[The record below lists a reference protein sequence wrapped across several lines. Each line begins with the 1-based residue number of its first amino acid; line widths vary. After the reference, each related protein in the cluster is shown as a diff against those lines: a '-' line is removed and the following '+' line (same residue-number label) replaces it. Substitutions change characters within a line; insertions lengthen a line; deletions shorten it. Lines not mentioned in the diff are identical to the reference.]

1 MSLPNHHPEGFDS
14 QDSVDLPSTP
24 TLRPS
29 TSFDSED
36 QYTVSES
43 AGLASVDATMD
54 RNPVF
59 RNSDDE
65 GENEQRVRSQ
75 TPRARTLSTVLVTTE
90 IPSTGSSIPDL
101 TSAPTQSLEIL
112 HLDPNQEPNI
122 SLNHITSLPQTAI
135 LNYISAYRLARQ
147 RAFEEYV
154 HPLLSSPQAV
164 APESAWRPG
173 SGFTIPLIHIN
184 RTDRTYRNRMNRGN
198 RSRPIPVARDQDNIL
213 RSGTEREISPQARM
227 IVPSSITE
235 LENESSTGMDLD
247 SHLHAQVQVQSDLLR
262 QASPDSNGRMR
273 DTLTHLMIRRI
284 ENQAR
289 EQARDVDVEDSTV
302 TANPSIARATVSEA
316 RDLNSENIT
325 SRPQDLAPN
334 QDNPFLSPAG
344 RALFTFPND
353 VDSLDGEHINAVTA
367 GRRARTGPPS
377 LPLETQVLQAHPP
390 PNIEPA
396 NTYYTANL
404 PTTNRSDINRR
415 ITEIGTMIQTIRER
429 YLSELEERGELMS
442 GPPEVLDL
450 LNDFESQIGR
460 MRDQS
465 LGTAFTR
472 PETLRN
478 DGGGVA
484 IEDVGADIDLSLG
497 LTRPL
502 SRQSDIEVDQDD
514 QPVLSMA
521 EQLAAYQISRNNQDP
536 ESAHTN
542 RNISRDISPRQNSE
556 LPNPSR
562 IQVGYENDIENITT
576 RIQLAR
582 IRAELQ
588 LIEVRLPAGGPPQ
601 NRDVS
606 PYQLQNTNTVTR
618 APRLR
623 PSTSYE
629 DLRLERQ
636 LAALPPGSARNAISA
651 RQRNFSP
658 VAQRERDAVN
668 AHRMEMLQKPA
679 TRVFDHFVKW
689 QMCLENAATR
699 VDSRVP
705 EEWRSRTGK
714 YTLIPAFSSANYI
727 EDVSGIIRTDDAILA
742 AYSANTS
749 YGFREILRLARVDG
763 LCAREAWHYVLLWKE
778 YLSESPIDEYYESL
792 GFCPMDIFMH
802 IAIQGLDRGFGDWEM
817 SARCKQECK
826 RYLATRT
833 TYYPFPSAETQDAAT
848 ALEDVTSRTL
858 RDYFGSDISLLDE
871 EWDMLAALKS
881 ERYSTARI
889 LHLARNIARGCAKLD
904 TVELKPPYDD
914 ESNNAQRKDIF
925 HRLKLE
931 ETALAGKC
939 GILSSREHQA
949 LSTDEMG
956 AERALVEYMLEWEL
970 VPEERN
976 GLLQAF
982 DRGAS
987 LESLVRRRR
996 G

>member
-54 RNPVF
+54 RNPVD

-101 TSAPTQSLEIL
+101 TSEPTQSLGIL

-154 HPLLSSPQAV
+154 HPLLSPPQAV
-164 APESAWRPG
+164 APASAWRPG

-184 RTDRTYRNRMNRGN
+184 RMNRGN
-198 RSRPIPVARDQDNIL
+198 QNRPIPVTRDQHNTL

-227 IVPSSITE
+227 IVPSSIAE
-235 LENESSTGMDLD
+235 LENESSTGIDLN
-247 SHLHAQVQVQSDLLR
+247 SHLHAQMQVQSDLLL
-262 QASPDSNGRMR
+262 QASPDSSGRMR

-289 EQARDVDVEDSTV
+289 EQARDVDVGDSTV

-316 RDLNSENIT
+316 RDLNSENVT

-334 QDNPFLSPAG
+334 QDNPFLSPAD
-344 RALFTFPND
+344 RALFTFPNGA
-353 VDSLDGEHINAVTA
+353 DSLDGERINAVTA

-377 LPLETQVLQAHPP
+377 LPLEIQVLQAHPP

-396 NTYYTANL
+396 NTYYTANP

-429 YLSELEERGELMS
+429 YLSELGERGELMS
-442 GPPEVLDL
+442 GPPEVQDL

-465 LGTAFTR
+465 LSTALTR
-472 PETLRN
+472 PETSRD
-478 DGGGVA
+478 DGGDVV
-484 IEDVGADIDLSLG
+484 IEDVGADIDLGLG

-502 SRQSDIEVDQDD
+502 SRQSDIGVDQDD

-536 ESAHTN
+536 ESSHTN

-658 VAQRERDAVN
+658 EAQRERDAVN

-802 IAIQGLDRGFGDWEM
+802 VAVQGLDRGFGDWEM

-848 ALEDVTSRTL
+848 ALGDVTSRTL

-889 LHLARNIARGCAKLD
+889 LHLAKNIARGCAKLD
-904 TVELKPPYDD
+904 TVELKPPYD

>member
-1 MSLPNHHPEGFDS
+1 MSSPNHHPEGFDT
-14 QDSVDLPSTP
+14 QESVDLPSAP
-24 TLRPS
+24 THQPS
-29 TSFDSED
+29 TSFEPEE

-43 AGLASVDATMD
+43 ADLASMNTTMG
-54 RNPVF
+54 RNPVD

-65 GENEQRVRSQ
+65 GENEQRGRSQ
-75 TPRARTLSTVLVTTE
+75 TPRPKTLSTVLVTTE
-90 IPSTGSSIPDL
+90 IPSTGSSIPDP

-112 HLDPNQEPNI
+112 HLDPNQEPNL
-122 SLNHITSLPQTAI
+122 SLNHITSLPQTTI

-154 HPLLSSPQAV
+154 HPLLSCPQAI

-173 SGFTIPLIHIN
+173 SGFTIPLMYRN
-184 RTDRTYRNRMNRGN
+184 RTDRANRSRMNREN
-198 RSRPIPVARDQDNIL
+198 QNRPIPVTRGQDNAL
-213 RSGTEREISPQARM
+213 RPRTERETSPQAQI
-227 IVPSSITE
+227 IVPSSIAE
-235 LENESSTGMDLD
+235 LENEGLTGMDLD
-247 SHLHAQVQVQSDLLR
+247 SDLHAQMQVQSDLLR
-262 QASPDSNGRMR
+262 QSSPDSSGRIR

-289 EQARDVDVEDSTV
+289 EQARDIDAEGSTAAV
-302 TANPSIARATVSEA
+302 SPPIPRATDSES
-316 RDLNSENIT
+316 RDLNSENVT

-334 QDNPFLSPAG
+334 QDIPFVSPEG
-344 RALFTFPND
+344 RALFNFPND
-353 VDSLDGEHINAVTA
+353 VDSSNGEQINVVTA

-377 LPLETQVLQAHPP
+377 LPLETPILQARPP
-390 PNIEPA
+390 PNLEPA
-396 NTYYTANL
+396 DTYYTANL
-404 PTTNRSDINRR
+404 PTANRSDINRR
-415 ITEIGTMIQTIRER
+415 INEVETIIRTIRER
-429 YLSELEERGELMS
+429 YLSELGERGEMMS
-442 GPPEVLDL
+442 TPPEVQNL

-465 LGTAFTR
+465 LGTALIR
-472 PETLRN
+472 PETSWD
-478 DGGGVA
+478 DGGDVA
-484 IEDVGADIDLSLG
+484 IEDVGPDIDLSLG

-521 EQLAAYQISRNNQDP
+521 EQLAAYQISRNNQNP

-542 RNISRDISPRQNSE
+542 RNITRDISPRQNSGF
-556 LPNPSR
+556 PNPSR
-562 IQVGYENDIENITT
+562 VQAGYRNDIENITT
-576 RIQLAR
+576 RVQLAR

-588 LIEVRLPAGGPPQ
+588 LIEVRLPAGSPSQ

-606 PYQLQNTNTVTR
+606 PYQLQNTDTVTR

-651 RQRNFSP
+651 RQHNFSP
-658 VAQRERDAVN
+658 VAQRERDAAN
-668 AHRMEMLQKPA
+668 AHRMEMLQKP
-679 TRVFDHFVKW
+679 TTSVFDHFGNW
-689 QMCLENAATR
+689 QMYLENAATR
-699 VDSRVP
+699 VDSRVL
-705 EEWRSRTGK
+705 EEWRSRSGK
-714 YTLIPAFSSANYI
+714 YTLIPAFSRANYI
-727 EDVSGIIRTDDAILA
+727 EDVSGIIQTDDAILA
-742 AYSANTS
+742 AYSVNTS
-749 YGFREILRLARVDG
+749 YGFREILRLARDDG
-763 LCAREAWHYVLLWKE
+763 LCAREAWHYVLLWKD

-802 IAIQGLDRGFGDWEM
+802 VVIQGLNRGFGNWKM

-826 RYLATRT
+826 KYLVTRT

-848 ALEDVTSRTL
+848 AFGGVTSRTL
-858 RDYFGSDISLLDE
+858 REYFGSDISLLDE
-871 EWDMLAALKS
+871 EWDMLAALKN

-889 LHLARNIARGCAKLD
+889 LHLAKNIARGCAKLD
-904 TVELKPPYDD
+904 TVHLKPPYD

-931 ETALAGKC
+931 EIALAGRC
-939 GILSSREHQA
+939 GILSSREYQA
-949 LSTDEMG
+949 LSMDEMV
-956 AERALVEYMLEWEL
+956 AERALVEYMLKWEL

-982 DRGAS
+982 DGGAS
-987 LESLVRRRR
+987 LESLVRQRR